1 MVAGDLRE
9 EGVGSCLVDTELVGS
24 GEVGEVW
31 RWMVVM
37 VAQQCE
43 CTLNPQEQVVYY
55 DSIL

>member
-1 MVAGDLRE
+1 MMVAGDLRE

-24 GEVGEVW
+24 GEDGEVW

-43 CTLNPQEQVVYY
+43 CTLNYTLKMV
-55 DSIL
+55 IF